1 MRIRSLTV
9 LLALCTPMAA
19 LCAQIIRAGRLE
31 PQTWVS
37 GGVGL
42 LQVQRIED
50 YKTGTTWDYGTIVP
64 WRAGIERTLRNG
76 GALGLVGAL
85 ARPTFAYSD
94 AAGGCDPC
102 DAHGNFFQALAV
114 FRSGGGL
121 GFHQVIELYAG
132 VTGFSNLRQKDTEER
147 LPPTETVLD
156 PTFAVGYGFAYGFGR
171 GTHLVLVQ
179 EVGAMLHRRDDAPS
193 GANTLRQF
201 QQTRIGLRLGLGG

>member
-9 LLALCTPMAA
+9 LLALCMPVSM
-19 LCAQIIRAGRLE
+19 LDGQIIRTGRLE

-37 GGVGL
+37 AGVGL
-42 LQVQRIED
+42 LQSQTIED
-50 YKTGTTWDYGTIVP
+50 YKTGTTWDFGTIVQ
-64 WRAGIERTLRNG
+64 WRGGIERTLRNG
-76 GALGLVGAL
+76 GAIGLVGAL
-85 ARPTFAYSD
+85 ARPTFAYSGGL
-94 AAGGCDPC
+94 GGCDPC
-102 DAHGNFFQALAV
+102 DAHGSVFQALAA

-132 VTGFSNLRQKDTEER
+132 VTGFSNLRHSETEER
-147 LPPTETVLD
+147 LVPTETVLD

-171 GTHLVLVQ
+171 GTQLVLVQ

-201 QQTRIGLRLGLGG
+201 QQTRIGLRVGLGG